1 MTVNPTD
8 IITNTIVE
16 SNRPLPVGRAGGG
29 SASVAAL
36 VSGGVD
42 SAVSVHLLKE
52 QGIDP
57 HLFYIKIG
65 PDEKTEWNCT
75 SEEDV
80 EICQWLARKYGLKFD
95 VIDLH
100 KDYWEKV
107 VGYTMDKARQG
118 LTPNPDVMCNKL
130 IKFGCFEEVA
140 GKEFD
145 FTATGHYAT
154 TTTMDGKVWL
164 STSPDPV
171 KDQTDFLCQI
181 SSLQV
186 NKLMFP
192 IGHLW
197 KHQVREIAEQA
208 HLLNA
213 ERKDSQGI
221 CFLGNID
228 FRDYIKAH
236 LGENPGDVREIE
248 TGHKIGEHKGLW
260 FYTIGQRKGLGFGGG
275 PWFVVKK
282 NLKRNILFVSH
293 GYDPEKVYKDH
304 LTMND
309 LHFITENPFEDE
321 AFKQDVQMTA
331 GNPSM
336 RVTFKIRHTPEYLGG
351 VLSLKEDGH
360 WFLQA
365 DRKIHGVAP
374 GQFCVV
380 YDKDHHLCFGGGE
393 IN

>member
-1 MTVNPTD
+1 MN
-8 IITNTIVE
+8 
-16 SNRPLPVGRAGGG
+16 
-29 SASVAAL
+29 VAAL

-42 SAVSVHLLKE
+42 SALSVHMLKE

-65 PDEKTEWNCT
+65 PDKDTEWNCT

-80 EICQWLARKYGLKFD
+80 EICQWLARKYGLKLD

-100 KDYWEKV
+100 KEYWDKV
-107 VGYTMDKARQG
+107 VGYTMEKARKG

-130 IKFGCFEEVA
+130 IKFGCFEDVV
-140 GKEFD
+140 GKDFD
-145 FTATGHYAT
+145 LTATGHYAT
-154 TTTMDGKVWL
+154 TTITDALGRELSSEMRGREGTKVWL

-181 SSLQV
+181 DSIQV
-186 NKLMFP
+186 SKLMFP
-192 IGHLW
+192 IGHLY
-197 KHQVREIAEQA
+197 KHEVRELAERA
-208 HLLNA
+208 KLLNA

-248 TGHKIGEHKGLW
+248 TGHKIGEHRGLW

-275 PWFVVKK
+275 PWFVIKK
-282 NLKRNILFVSH
+282 NLRRNILFVSH

-304 LTMND
+304 ITMND
-309 LHFITENPFEDE
+309 FHFITENPWNTFGPHD
-321 AFKQDVQMTA
+321 
-331 GNPSM
+331 
-336 RVTFKIRHTPEYLGG
+336 VTFKIRHTPEYLSGTITHR
-351 VLSLKEDGH
+351 EDGK
-360 WFLQA
+360 WYLKA
-365 DRKIHGVAP
+365 DKKIHGVAP
-374 GQFCVV
+374 GQFCVI
-380 YDKDHHLCFGGGE
+380 YDENHHICYGSGE
-393 IN
+393 ID

>member
-1 MTVNPTD
+1 MK
-8 IITNTIVE
+8 
-16 SNRPLPVGRAGGG
+16 
-29 SASVAAL
+29 VACL

-42 SAVSVHLLKE
+42 SAVSVHMLKE

-65 PDEKTEWNCT
+65 PDKDTEWNCT
-75 SEEDV
+75 SEEDI
-80 EICQWLARKYGLKFD
+80 EICQWLARRYGLRLD

-100 KDYWEKV
+100 REYWDKV

-140 GKEFD
+140 GKHFD
-145 FTATGHYAT
+145 YTATGHYAT
-154 TTTMDGKVWL
+154 TTTINGKVWL

-181 SSLQV
+181 NSLQV
-186 NKLMFP
+186 SKLMFP

-197 KHQVREIAEQA
+197 KHEVRAIAEQA

-213 ERKDSQGI
+213 ARKDSQGI

-228 FRDYIKAH
+228 FRDYIKTH

-248 TGHKIGEHKGLW
+248 TGHKIGEHRGLW

-304 LTMND
+304 ITMND
-309 LHFITENPFEDE
+309 FHFITENPFETSLPESNASRPNGTPSSPLSDE
-321 AFKQDVQMTA
+321 T
-331 GNPSM
+331 PSL
-336 RVTFKIRHTPEYLGG
+336 RVTFKIRHTPEYLTGTLTSTPDG
-351 VLSLKEDGH
+351 RYSLR
-360 WFLQA
+360 A
-365 DRKIHGVAP
+365 DKPIHGVAP

-380 YDKDHHLCFGGGE
+380 YDDRHRLCFGSGE

>member
-1 MTVNPTD
+1 MGKS
-8 IITNTIVE
+8 I
-16 SNRPLPVGRAGGG
+16 
-29 SASVAAL
+29 AAL

-42 SAVSVHLLKE
+42 SAVSVHMLKE
-52 QGIDP
+52 KGYDP

-65 PDEKTEWNCT
+65 PDKDTEWNCT

-80 EICQWLARKYGLKFD
+80 EICQWLARKYGLKLD

-100 KDYWEKV
+100 KEYWDQV

-130 IKFGCFEEVA
+130 IKFGCFEQVA
-140 GKEFD
+140 GKDFD

-154 TTTMDGKVWL
+154 TTIVNGKTWL

-181 SSLQV
+181 NSLQV
-186 NKLMFP
+186 SKLMFP
-192 IGHLW
+192 IGHMW
-197 KHQVREIAEQA
+197 KHEVREIAESA
-208 HLLNA
+208 KLLNA

-228 FRDYIKAH
+228 FRDYIKSH

-248 TGHKIGEHKGLW
+248 TGKKIGEHRGLW

-304 LTMND
+304 FSMND
-309 LHFITENPFEDE
+309 FHFITDSINPI
-321 AFKQDVQMTA
+321 TA
-331 GNPSM
+331 ADLTEGEHKVM
-336 RVTFKIRHTPEYLGG
+336 FKIRHTPEFHPGILLRDAEGRWRMHA
-351 VLSLKEDGH
+351 EE
-360 WFLQA
+360 
-365 DRKIHGVAP
+365 KIHGVAP

-380 YDKDHHLCFGGGE
+380 YDEDHHLCFGSGE

>member
-1 MTVNPTD
+1 MN
-8 IITNTIVE
+8 
-16 SNRPLPVGRAGGG
+16 
-29 SASVAAL
+29 VAAL

-42 SAVSVHLLKE
+42 SALTVHQLKE
-52 QGIDP
+52 HGIDP

-65 PDEKTEWNCT
+65 PDKDTEWNCT

-80 EICQWLARKYGLKFD
+80 EICQWLARKYGLKLD
-95 VIDLH
+95 IIDLH
-100 KDYWEKV
+100 NEYWEKV
-107 VGYTMDKARQG
+107 VGYTMEKARMG

-130 IKFGCFEEVA
+130 IKFGCFEDVA
-140 GKEFD
+140 GKDFD
-145 FTATGHYAT
+145 FTTTGHYAT
-154 TTTMDGKVWL
+154 TTIMDKEGRVLSSPFIEGEYDFTSAFNRPEGSKVWL

-186 NKLMFP
+186 SKLVFP
-192 IGHLW
+192 IGHML
-197 KHQVREIAEQA
+197 KHEVRELADRA
-208 HLLNA
+208 KLLNA
-213 ERKDSQGI
+213 NRKDSQGI

-228 FRDYIKAH
+228 FRDYIKSQ

-248 TGHKIGEHKGLW
+248 TGKKIGEHRGLW

-293 GYDPEKVYKDH
+293 GYEPEKVYKDH

-309 LHFITENPFEDE
+309 FHFITEKPWQTDE
-321 AFKQDVQMTA
+321 
-331 GNPSM
+331 PH
-336 RVTFKIRHTPEYLGG
+336 RVTFKIRHTPDCLTGT
-351 VLSLKEDGH
+351 LIPKEEGR

-365 DRKIHGVAP
+365 DKKIHGVAP

-380 YDKDHHLCFGGGE
+380 YDEDHHLCYGSGE

>member
-1 MTVNPTD
+1 
-8 IITNTIVE
+8 
-16 SNRPLPVGRAGGG
+16 
-29 SASVAAL
+29 
-36 VSGGVD
+36 
-42 SAVSVHLLKE
+42 
-52 QGIDP
+52 
-57 HLFYIKIG
+57 
-65 PDEKTEWNCT
+65 
-75 SEEDV
+75 
-80 EICQWLARKYGLKFD
+80 
-95 VIDLH
+95 
-100 KDYWEKV
+100 
-107 VGYTMDKARQG
+107 MDKARQG

-140 GKEFD
+140 GKDFD

-154 TTTMDGKVWL
+154 TTTLDDKVWL

-181 SSLQV
+181 DSLQV
-186 NKLMFP
+186 SKLMFP

-197 KHQVREIAEQA
+197 KHQVREIAEKA

-275 PWFVVKK
+275 PWFV
-282 NLKRNILFVSH
+282 SH

-304 LTMND
+304 ITMND
-309 LHFITENPFEDE
+309 FHFITENPFESPVFRDAVTE
-321 AFKQDVQMTA
+321 TA
-331 GNPSM
+331 ATPSM
-336 RVTFKIRHTPEYLGG
+336 RVTFKIRHTPEYLPGI
-351 VLSLKEDGH
+351 LSIREDGRY
-360 WFLQA
+360 FLQA
-365 DRKIHGVAP
+365 DQKIHGVAP

-380 YDKDHHLCFGGGE
+380 YDQDHHLCFGSGE

>member
-1 MTVNPTD
+1 M
-8 IITNTIVE
+8 
-16 SNRPLPVGRAGGG
+16 
-29 SASVAAL
+29 SVAAL
-36 VSGGVD
+36 ISGGVD

-65 PDEKTEWNCT
+65 PDRDTEWNCT

-80 EICQWLARKYGLKFD
+80 EICQWIARKYGLKFD

-100 KDYWEKV
+100 ADYWEKV

-130 IKFGCFEEVA
+130 IKFGVFEEKV
-140 GKEFD
+140 GHEFE
-145 FTATGHYAT
+145 FTSTGHYAT
-154 TTTMDGKVWL
+154 TTKLPYTDPETGVVTERTWL
-164 STSPDPV
+164 STSPDSV

-181 SSLQV
+181 DSLQV

-197 KHQVREIAEQA
+197 KHEVRQIAEKA

-228 FRDYIKAH
+228 FREYIKAH
-236 LGENPGDVREIE
+236 LGENPGDVRELE
-248 TGHKIGEHKGLW
+248 TGRKIGTHKGLW

-282 NLKRNILFVSH
+282 NIKRNILFVSH
-293 GYDPEKVYKDH
+293 GYEPESVYKDH
-304 LTMND
+304 MTLQNM
-309 LHFITENPFEDE
+309 HFITANPWENDSEELPH
-321 AFKQDVQMTA
+321 KI
-331 GNPSM
+331 
-336 RVTFKIRHTPEYLGG
+336 TFKIRHTPEYFNANIQKTPKG
-351 VLSLKEDGH
+351 VWEI
-360 WFLQA
+360 QA
-365 DRKIHGVAP
+365 EKKIHGVAP
-374 GQFCVV
+374 GQFCVI
-380 YDKDHHLCFGGGE
+380 YDSEHKLCFGSGE
-393 IN
+393 IS

>member
-1 MTVNPTD
+1 MN
-8 IITNTIVE
+8 
-16 SNRPLPVGRAGGG
+16 
-29 SASVAAL
+29 VAAL

-52 QGIDP
+52 KGINP

-65 PDEKTEWNCT
+65 PDRDTEWNCT

-80 EICQWLARKYGLKFD
+80 EICRWLARKYGLPFD
-95 VIDLH
+95 IIDLH

-107 VGYTMDKARQG
+107 VGYTMEKARQG

-130 IKFGCFEEVA
+130 IKFGVFEEQV
-140 GKEFD
+140 GHEFD
-145 FTATGHYAT
+145 YTATGHYAT
-154 TTTMDGKVWL
+154 TTRWQGKTWL

-181 SSLQV
+181 DSLQIG
-186 NKLMFP
+186 KLLFP

-197 KHQVREIAEQA
+197 KHEVRQIAEQA

-221 CFLGNID
+221 CFLGDID

-236 LGENPGDVREIE
+236 LGEQPGDVREIE
-248 TGHKIGEHKGLW
+248 TGHKIGIHRGLW
-260 FYTIGQRKGLGFGGG
+260 FYTIGQRKGLGFSGG

-304 LTMND
+304 ITMRD
-309 LHFITENPFEDE
+309 FHFITANPWEVPVTQE
-321 AFKQDVQMTA
+321 LAASESLLPQNQTY
-331 GNPSM
+331 P
-336 RVTFKIRHTPEYLGG
+336 VTFKIRHTPEYLKG
-351 VLSLKEDGH
+351 SIAQRADGTWH
-360 WFLQA
+360 LQA
-365 DRKIHGVAP
+365 EQKIHGVAP

-380 YDKDHHLCFGGGE
+380 YDENHHLCYGSGE
-393 IN
+393 ID

>member
-1 MTVNPTD
+1 MN
-8 IITNTIVE
+8 
-16 SNRPLPVGRAGGG
+16 
-29 SASVAAL
+29 VAAL

-42 SAVSVHLLKE
+42 SALSVHMLKE

-65 PDEKTEWNCT
+65 PDKDTEWNCT

-80 EICQWLARKYGLKFD
+80 EICQWLARKYGLKLD

-100 KDYWEKV
+100 HEYWDKV
-107 VGYTMDKARQG
+107 VGYTMEKARQG

-130 IKFGCFEEVA
+130 IKFGCFEDVA
-140 GKEFD
+140 GKDFD

-154 TTTMDGKVWL
+154 TTKINDKVWL

-181 SSLQV
+181 NSLQV
-186 NKLMFP
+186 SKLMFP
-192 IGHLW
+192 IGHLY
-197 KHQVREIAEQA
+197 KHEVRELAERA
-208 HLLNA
+208 KLLNA

-248 TGHKIGEHKGLW
+248 TGKKIGEHKGLW

-293 GYDPEKVYKDH
+293 GYDPERVYKDH
-304 LTMND
+304 ITMND
-309 LHFITENPFEDE
+309 FHFITENPWNENSIFYNPEEDSKE
-321 AFKQDVQMTA
+321 IAR
-331 GNPSM
+331 PI
-336 RVTFKIRHTPEYLGG
+336 TFKIRHTPEYLPGTMTQ
-351 VLSLKEDGH
+351 KEDGS
-360 WFLQA
+360 WYIKA
-365 DRKIHGVAP
+365 DNKIHGVAP

-380 YDKDHHLCFGGGE
+380 YDKDHHLCIGSGE

>member
-16 SNRPLPVGRAGGG
+16 TNCSLPVGRAGGG
-29 SASVAAL
+29 SVSVAAL

-236 LGENPGDVREIE
+236 LGENPGDVR
-248 TGHKIGEHKGLW
+248 
-260 FYTIGQRKGLGFGGG
+260 
-275 PWFVVKK
+275 
-282 NLKRNILFVSH
+282 
-293 GYDPEKVYKDH
+293 
-304 LTMND
+304 
-309 LHFITENPFEDE
+309 
-321 AFKQDVQMTA
+321 
-331 GNPSM
+331 
-336 RVTFKIRHTPEYLGG
+336 
-351 VLSLKEDGH
+351 
-360 WFLQA
+360 
-365 DRKIHGVAP
+365 
-374 GQFCVV
+374 
-380 YDKDHHLCFGGGE
+380 
-393 IN
+393 